1 MRRWTITP
9 CSAARA
15 PLALA
20 APTAQPSLLTP
31 AIAAVEPPPPCQIER
46 HDELVRSGMRAVR
59 ALEKMPDA
67 DGQTK
72 FDEFVRTTLKG
83 GKLADK
89 YALLCAEEETKPADE
104 AS

>member
-1 MRRWTITP
+1 M
-9 CSAARA
+9 
-15 PLALA
+15 
-20 APTAQPSLLTP
+20 TP